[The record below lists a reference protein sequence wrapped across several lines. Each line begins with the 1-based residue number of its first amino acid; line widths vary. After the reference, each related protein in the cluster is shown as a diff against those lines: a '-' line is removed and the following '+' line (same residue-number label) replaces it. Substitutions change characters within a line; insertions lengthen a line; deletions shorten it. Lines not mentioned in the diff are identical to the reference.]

1 MVDSPYTKQRSFQ
14 FRGPQSSSDYNERL
28 EENFK
33 DLIYLYN
40 QQANQGSDLDNG
52 FIAFV
57 KDLIGV
63 NQFLDDFESRL
74 AALEAANNSIAF
86 TTETQIDV
94 DRFNSIPAYAVN
106 SSDRCTYQSNYNFL
120 TLPHVQSSSMSKI
133 KFTNTDGTYTI
144 PSSLETLVSPISTT
158 ADNSSAVVDTSQPV
172 NAILAKAGKVWER
185 NIITSSLNSADG
197 AQCYLYIKIPND
209 LSAVAE
215 TNAISFT
222 PFPLK
227 MVDILEIAYST
238 DVNIA
243 LGSVGSQWKVLND
256 TSIYFNAAGAAG
268 NIAPGAWTGDEIIS
282 SGPKNFYFDP
292 KPVTAFRIKLRQKNA
307 FNESAKFVYSYGL
320 SKLDIRYDKFLDS
333 GKTIIRFDAPS
344 GDTISTVKSLTPQ
357 MWNIPEYLVSSCF
370 SYRVIWETSYNSN
383 TYTLS
388 PVPFSKRVWIEV
400 TLNKTPNSGT
410 PSLSGLIM
418 KYS

>member
-1 MVDSPYTKQRSFQ
+1 
-14 FRGPQSSSDYNERL
+14 
-28 EENFK
+28 
-33 DLIYLYN
+33 
-40 QQANQGSDLDNG
+40 
-52 FIAFV
+52 
-57 KDLIGV
+57 
-63 NQFLDDFESRL
+63 
-74 AALEAANNSIAF
+74 
-86 TTETQIDV
+86 
-94 DRFNSIPAYAVN
+94 
-106 SSDRCTYQSNYNFL
+106 
-120 TLPHVQSSSMSKI
+120 MSKI